1 MNIADRFIDGIYKL
15 TQQPIPA
22 KLVGCV
28 KKCLIDYIG
37 STIGGAAISKER
49 VKCLYRSF
57 AEEGS
62 HVLFGQN
69 KTASLQTALLINGI
83 NSHMAEMDDG
93 VISGIIHP
101 GAPIFTGLLA
111 IAEKEQVDWK
121 KFVLGVIV
129 GYEASVRIANA
140 IQPAHKRC
148 GYHATGTC
156 GTIGVAL
163 AIAAMLGFDKN
174 MMKQTLSI
182 AMASAHGTLK
192 VLEDASELKPYNIAS
207 AAINGVVAVLSARAG
222 YCGADDAFSGEAGF
236 LAQMTTEVYEDKLFR
251 NENDPFCIENVYFK
265 PYAACRYTHPAIE
278 ASIRLKDV
286 YGVDY
291 KKIESIVIE
300 TYELAVR
307 HHDHVVIPNISSAKM
322 SIPYSAAVAL
332 ITGDG
337 GINSFTDR
345 YIYDNEVTSLIKKVK
360 VVPNDEFT
368 QAFPKKSCAR
378 MIITTYDNK
387 KFAVVVD
394 MPKGEPDN
402 PLNEEDLKHKFFS
415 LFLFANK
422 TKQEAENIL
431 SIIKED
437 NININT
443 LINALKL

>member
-1 MNIADRFIDGIYKL
+1 MNIADRFIDGIYKI
-15 TQQPIPA
+15 TQQPIPD

-28 KKCLIDYIG
+28 KNCLIDYIG
-37 STIGGAAISKER
+37 STIGGGSMSKER
-49 VKCLYRSF
+49 ANNLYLSF
-57 AEEGS
+57 AEKGS
-62 HVLFGQN
+62 YSLFGFN

-83 NSHMAEMDDG
+83 SSHMAEMDDG

-111 IAEKEQVDWK
+111 IAEKEPIEWK
-121 KFVLGVIV
+121 RFVLGVIV
-129 GYEASVRIANA
+129 GYEVSVRIANA

-207 AAINGVVAVLSARAG
+207 AAINGVVAVFSARAG

-236 LAQMTTEVYEDKLFR
+236 LAQMTTEAHVDRLFR
-251 NENDPFCIENVYFK
+251 KEDDPFCIENVYFK

-278 ASIRLKDV
+278 ASIRLKDD

-291 KKIESIVIE
+291 KKIESIVVE

-322 SIPYSAAVAL
+322 SIPFSAAVAL
-332 ITGDG
+332 VTGDG
-337 GINSFTDR
+337 GVNSFTYR
-345 YIYDNEVTSLIKKVK
+345 YIYDDEVTSLIKKVK
-360 VVPNDEFT
+360 VIPCDEFT
-368 QAFPKKSCAR
+368 QLFPNKSCAR
-378 MIITTYDNK
+378 LTITTYDNQK
-387 KFAVVVD
+387 YIVTVD

-402 PLNEEDLKHKFFS
+402 PLNKDDLMNKFTS
-415 LFLFANK
+415 LFLFAGK
-422 TKQEAENIL
+422 TKQDAMNVL
-431 SIIKED
+431 SIIAEE

-443 LINALKL
+443 LINTLK

>member
-1 MNIADRFIDGIYKL
+1 MNIADKFIDSIYSI
-15 TQQPIPA
+15 TQQPISD

-28 KKCLIDYIG
+28 KNCLIDYIG
-37 STIGGAAISKER
+37 STIGGASISRER
-49 VKCLYRSF
+49 ANSLYPSF

-62 HVLFGQN
+62 YSLFGFN

-83 NSHMAEMDDG
+83 SSHMAEMDDG

-111 IAEKEQVDWK
+111 IAEKEPVEWK

-163 AIAAMLGFDKN
+163 AIAAMLDFDRN

-236 LAQMTTEVYEDKLFR
+236 LAQMTTEVHVDKLFR
-251 NENDPFCIENVYFK
+251 KEDDQFCIENVYFK
-265 PYAACRYTHPAIE
+265 PYASCRYTHPAIE
-278 ASIRLKDV
+278 ASIYLKDV
-286 YGVDY
+286 YRVDY
-291 KKIESIVIE
+291 QEIESIVVE

-307 HHDHVVIPNISSAKM
+307 HHDHVVIPNVSSAKM
-322 SIPYSAAVAL
+322 SIPFSAAVAL
-332 ITGDG
+332 ITGNG
-337 GINSFTDR
+337 GANSFTNR
-345 YIYDNEVTSLIKKVK
+345 YICDDEVTSLIKKVK
-360 VVPNDEFT
+360 VVPCDEFT
-368 QAFPKKSCAR
+368 KLFPNKSCAR
-378 MIITTYDNK
+378 MIATTYDDQK
-387 KFAVVVD
+387 YVVVVD

-402 PLNEEDLKHKFFS
+402 PLNEGDLRNKFMS
-415 LFLFANK
+415 LFLFAGK
-422 TKQEAENIL
+422 TEQDAVDVL
-431 SIIKED
+431 SIIAEE

-443 LINALKL
+443 LINILK